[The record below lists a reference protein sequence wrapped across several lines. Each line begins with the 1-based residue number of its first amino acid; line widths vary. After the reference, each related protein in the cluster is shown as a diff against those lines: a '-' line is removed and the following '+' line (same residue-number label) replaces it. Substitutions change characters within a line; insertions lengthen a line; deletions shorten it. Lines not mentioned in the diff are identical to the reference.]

1 MSILLLFLKEIIKL
15 CNDSTQLRRQLLDTA
30 VTLFFSF
37 TYLWYPDRLGV
48 TGTNKLARI
57 QRRRSV
63 FSDYLCSHDCLGDD
77 ALGASSKEECLRP
90 SRFPAYK
97 VTIGLRAPR
106 SLLSLM
112 NLNVFLCLAT
122 PHGLTAWYGLTVQWG
137 KRQGSATRLLSASL
151 NAPLREEKKEL
162 LRPGYWSSKW
172 FPPVSHCCC
181 LLRVDEDGARKLAHT
196 S

>member
-1 MSILLLFLKEIIKL
+1 M
-15 CNDSTQLRRQLLDTA
+15 QWYDTVA
-30 VTLFFSF
+30 TPTNKYRSHAFSFSFFF
-37 TYLWYPDRLGV
+37 TYLCYPDRLGV

-63 FSDYLCSHDCLGDD
+63 LVIICVPTTASEMMLSVQ
-77 ALGASSKEECLRP
+77 SSKEERLRP
-90 SRFPAYK
+90 SRFLAYK

-137 KRQGSATRLLSASL
+137 KRQGSATRPLNASL
-151 NAPLREEKKEL
+151 NAPLRVEQKKKKKSCWDRVIGVQNDSL
-162 LRPGYWSSKW
+162 LSLTVVPSSVW
-172 FPPVSHCCC
+172 TTTVQQS
-181 LLRVDEDGARKLAHT
+181 
-196 S
+196 